1 MAEDMPQDSSRPQ
14 DTSQDSGVSSKGQL
28 SYQTGEN
35 TATQNNQ
42 KPQAVTKQNSQ
53 SNKKYD
59 LGVLFVHGIG
69 DQMPG
74 DTLNVIYPKIKD
86 ELMVDG
92 SLRYNDTQQA
102 SKTLA
107 IDATIYNQ
115 HDGSNKNIAFRES
128 HWNGLS
134 NKVGIKNY
142 MSNGSF
148 SIGTLKACKYIL
160 ISLLAACISHAKG
173 LFAFISLV
181 FIMRLM
187 VRENVPQAVSFTVV
201 SVLALVVIP
210 ACIAWINKVE
220 IKKINLRAVFAW
232 IGNCLSKARSL
243 FSKNYWYNLWD
254 NLKFFITSLMW
265 LYQQIDGISGNGSN
279 GMKVQNPTLTVRND
293 IQNLVNE
300 CDAVTVVAHSMGA
313 YLSVDALQKVQGID
327 KGKLH
332 LITFGSGF
340 APVSLLREVGQDS
353 CRTTIFIL
361 KNILGLF
368 SLVGSVYCS
377 MYTVLRLI
385 NGDFSSAMPY
395 VVWGAVCGLI
405 YCAIYC
411 VIYLNVR
418 KEIAKSQTVDIKN
431 KVTWQNHSFTADL
444 VGSSISS
451 LGPESDS
458 YTIPV
463 YKVAHKIDSYFKKG
477 SLMCKIVSSNIL
489 EMIGVYHSGDNKYV
503 GNFKTFRILYV
514 VFATVFYVFMVMVD
528 LKFADRWL
536 GHLILFTPFVVS
548 SIFLLYPVN
557 DSVFSYSPYLYW
569 DKKSGVKLDAKKIYL
584 WSLLFGSFTGIVGF
598 MFLYSLS
605 VLII

>member
-1 MAEDMPQDSSRPQ
+1 MAEESPQNSSG
-14 DTSQDSGVSSKGQL
+14 SQEATKDSGVSSKGQL
-28 SYQTGEN
+28 SDPAGEN
-35 TATQNNQ
+35 VTAQSNQESQPSGSQNNQ
-42 KPQAVTKQNSQ
+42 N
-53 SNKKYD
+53 NKKYD

-69 DQMPG
+69 PQMPG

-86 ELMVDG
+86 ELMTDG

-148 SIGTLKACKYIL
+148 SVGFLKACKYIL

-181 FIMRLM
+181 FIMFLM
-187 VRENVPQAVSFTVV
+187 VRENVSQVASFTMVA
-201 SVLALVVIP
+201 VLSLVVIS
-210 ACIAWINKVE
+210 ACVAWIKKVE
-220 IKKINLRAVFAW
+220 IKEINLRTVFAW
-232 IGNCLSKARSL
+232 IEECLTKARGL
-243 FSKNYWYNLWD
+243 FSKNYWCNLWY
-254 NLKFFITSLMW
+254 NLKFLITSLMW

-327 KGKLH
+327 KSKLH

-340 APVSLLREVGQDS
+340 APVSLLREVGQDC
-353 CRTTIFIL
+353 CRTTKFIL
-361 KNILGLF
+361 KNILGLL
-368 SLVGSVYCS
+368 SLIGSVYCS

-385 NGDFSSAMPY
+385 NGNFSSGMLY
-395 VVWGAVCGLI
+395 VFWGVVCGLI
-405 YCAIYC
+405 YCL
-411 VIYLNVR
+411 IYLNVR
-418 KEIAKSQTVDIKN
+418 KDIAKSQTVDIKD

-489 EMIGVYHSGDNKYV
+489 EMIGVHHSGDNKYV
-503 GNFKTFRILYV
+503 GNLKIFRILYV
-514 VFATVFYVFMVMVD
+514 VFATAVYVFMMMVD
-528 LKFADRWL
+528 LKFKDRWL
-536 GHLILFTPFVVS
+536 GYLILFTPFVVS
-548 SIFLLYPVN
+548 SIFLLYSVN

-569 DKKSGVKLDAKKIYL
+569 DKKSGIKLDAKKIYL
-584 WSLLFGSFTGIVGF
+584 WSLLFGSFAGMVGF
-598 MFLYSLS
+598 IFLYSLS